1 MKILSYNVNG
11 IRSASNKGLWDWIES
26 VDPDIVCF
34 QEIKADVKDL
44 SNEIVS
50 RKGYFPYF
58 FSAQKKGYSGVAV
71 YTKNKPI
78 DIQLGLN
85 IPDFDSEGRNI
96 ILNYQN
102 FILVNSYFP
111 SGTTGEDRQ
120 RVKDQYLDT
129 FTRFCVENEFHSKK
143 VVLCGDFNICREP
156 IDIHNPVSNKNS
168 SGFLPHERKWFS
180 EFLNLGFVDA
190 FREFNKEPGNYTWW
204 SYRAGAR
211 IKNLGWRIDYHLVSL
226 PMMAYVRNVNIF
238 PHAFHSD
245 HCPVLLEIDQQLA

>member
-1 MKILSYNVNG
+1 MATENASIAAFKVWIFPSLVSLVSLLIWNDVN
-11 IRSASNKGLWDWIES
+11 
-26 VDPDIVCF
+26 
-34 QEIKADVKDL
+34 EIKADVKDL
-44 SNEIVS
+44 SDEIVS

-120 RVKDQYLDT
+120 RVKDQYLDS
-129 FTRFCVENEFHSKK
+129 FARFCVDNEFHNKK

-190 FREFNKEPGNYTWW
+190 F
-204 SYRAGAR
+204 SSVAVR
-211 IKNLGWRIDYHLVSL
+211 IGGL
-226 PMMAYVRNVNIF
+226 
-238 PHAFHSD
+238 
-245 HCPVLLEIDQQLA
+245 